1 MSDKKVKNKKSIFI
15 GLLLGSI
22 TVLFLSEL
30 FQALIALVLA
40 KDVSLEFAGV
50 NFYAFFNCAE
60 GKSFLTY
67 ILLFAS
73 PLLFSVLAV
82 EISMIIMK
90 RSPLGPYRFVSIV
103 FQLIALGYIII
114 SLFYGAISILLEV
127 NLTNDWVKMA
137 KLLGIE
143 GGERFVLVFFFLII
157 LIMYLNLVTKRI
169 GGYINQSSA

>member
-1 MSDKKVKNKKSIFI
+1 M
-15 GLLLGSI
+15 GLLLGLI

-30 FQALIALVLA
+30 FQALIASALA
-40 KDVSLEFAGV
+40 RDVSLEFSGL
-50 NFYAFFNCAE
+50 NFYADFNCAE

-67 ILLFAS
+67 ILLYAS

-90 RSPLGPYRFVSIV
+90 RAPLGPYRFVSFV

-114 SLFYGAISILLEV
+114 SLFYGAISILLQV
-127 NLTNDWVKMA
+127 NITNDWVRMTEF
-137 KLLGIE
+137 LGIE
-143 GGERFVLVFFFLII
+143 GGERFALVFFFIII